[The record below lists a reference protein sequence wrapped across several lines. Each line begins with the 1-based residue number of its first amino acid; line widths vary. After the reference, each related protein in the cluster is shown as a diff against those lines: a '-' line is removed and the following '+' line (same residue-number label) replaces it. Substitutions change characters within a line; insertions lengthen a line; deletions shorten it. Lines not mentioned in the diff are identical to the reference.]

1 MQSSMA
7 LNLSKAERE
16 WFEAG
21 LKEAEPYAPD
31 DPIFNTLD
39 ADIDIDRYRATVARR
54 LLARDDEEKAEL
66 AQKQLEVSEE

>member
-1 MQSSMA
+1 MA

-16 WFEAG
+16 WLEAG

-54 LLARDDEEKAEL
+54 LLARDDEEKAQL
-66 AQKQLEVSEE
+66 AQRQLGAEE

>member
-1 MQSSMA
+1 MA

-16 WFEAG
+16 WLEAG

-39 ADIDIDRYRATVARR
+39 ADIDRYRATVARR
-54 LLARDDEEKAEL
+54 LLARDDEEKAKL
-66 AQKQLEVSEE
+66 AQSKQEK

>member
-1 MQSSMA
+1 MA

-16 WFEAG
+16 WLEAT
-21 LKEAEPYAPD
+21 LKAAEPYAPD

-54 LLARDDEEKAEL
+54 LLARDDEEKAKL
-66 AQKQLEVSEE
+66 AQSKQEK

>member
-1 MQSSMA
+1 MA
-7 LNLSKAERE
+7 LNLSKALRERLE
-16 WFEAG
+16 TS

-39 ADIDIDRYRATVARR
+39 ADIDFDRYCATVARR

-66 AQKQLEVSEE
+66 AQKQLEVSDE